1 MILLRKKMILSRKRN
16 NFLTE
21 YFNGIRI
28 EPYLKINL
36 VLTGVILLL
45 FVYSGIFSPDKNN
58 YPVVCI
64 YEKITGEQCF
74 SCGLSH
80 SISLIIRGRFEE
92 AYRWNIY
99 GMRVFLFFFS
109 QLLMRVIFSVY
120 FLRDIDNRKWLIK
133 FDIVGSALIFAI
145 VFYPFFKQLFI
156 AVFNS

>member
-1 MILLRKKMILSRKRN
+1 MILLRKGN

-21 YFNGIRI
+21 YFNGIRN

-64 YEKITGEQCF
+64 NEKITGVQCF

-92 AYRWNIY
+92 AYQWNIY
-99 GMRVFLFFFS
+99 GMRVFLFFLS

-120 FLRDIDNRKWLIK
+120 YLNGKNRRKQLILYDVLGSVMIFLIT
-133 FDIVGSALIFAI
+133 
-145 VFYPFFKQLFI
+145 FYPFFSQLI
-156 AVFNS
+156 TTVFTS